1 MSFLKIKLLNFSR
14 FLPVVVFVLLLLSG
28 PVPPAVVG
36 VVARAVGV
44 LVLGLVGA
52 LALQEAAA
60 RAGAAR
66 LRAAEGK
73 ISRVIT
79 RTLF

>member
-1 MSFLKIKLLNFSR
+1 MSFLKIKLFNFSR

-28 PVPPAVVG
+28 PVPPSVVG

-66 LRAAEGK
+66 LRAGGK
-73 ISRVIT
+73 DFKSYTKNFI
-79 RTLF
+79 